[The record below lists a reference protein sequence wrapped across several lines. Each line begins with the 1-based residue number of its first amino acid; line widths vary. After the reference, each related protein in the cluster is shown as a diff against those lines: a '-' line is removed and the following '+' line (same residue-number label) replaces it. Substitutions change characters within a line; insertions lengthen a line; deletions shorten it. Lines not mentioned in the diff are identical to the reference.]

1 MDGAL
6 LRILNRMRGLQSVN
20 IELIFEWDETTC
32 DLPHPR
38 GKERQ
43 ERTARDFLLLIKEE
57 LSHIKKI
64 TIGWSGGLTFG
75 TDIEAWLS
83 HELEKRNEA
92 WVPPL
97 LRYKKFRRTFSP
109 MSIMVAE
116 VATSIAQ
123 LEEKFKP
130 ENHEHSVLKYGVF

>member
-20 IELIFEWDETTC
+20 MEIFFEWDETTR

-38 GKERQ
+38 WKERV

-64 TIGWSGGLTFG
+64 TIGWNDGLAFG
-75 TDIEAWLS
+75 TDVEAWMS

-97 LRYKKFRRTFSP
+97 PRYRKFRRTFSP
-109 MSIMVAE
+109 MSIMDAKVAR
-116 VATSIAQ
+116 SIVQ
-123 LEEKFKP
+123 LEEEFKP
-130 ENHEHSVLKYGVF
+130 EHHEHGVLKYGIF